1 MILLHKIPQ
10 KIPNPKIPQRKILQ
24 PKNTMTQN
32 EIARVLTLFSSFEF
46 VCDFGVVMGV
56 VGLGYCIV
64 VLCIY
69 VN

>member
-32 EIARVLTLFSSFEF
+32 EIARVLTLCATL
-46 VCDFGVVMGV
+46 VWLWVLLVWV
-56 VGLGYCIV
+56 IV
-64 VLCIY
+64 L
-69 VN
+69 